1 MFDVNYNIY
10 VNQSGP
16 KQISTVESY
25 TIVGITDC
33 INFKKI
39 NNACIG
45 FKTVPFYYAFS
56 INAFIVVEWLH
67 GWIVTYGKCK

>member
-45 FKTVPFYYAFS
+45 FKTAPFY
-56 INAFIVVEWLH
+56 
-67 GWIVTYGKCK
+67 